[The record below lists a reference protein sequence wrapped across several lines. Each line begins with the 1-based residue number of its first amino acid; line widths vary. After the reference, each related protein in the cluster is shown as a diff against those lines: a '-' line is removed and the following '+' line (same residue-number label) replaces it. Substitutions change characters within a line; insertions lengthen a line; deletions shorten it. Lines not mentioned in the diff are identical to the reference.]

1 MKRRHQA
8 RIANQTDQSDD
19 YFAFLPSD
27 TITTTILGASSF
39 VIVDDDVNNM
49 PTFSLSLGA
58 DSSSFVQVTQAV
70 PNSLIKRGGRMQQQQ
85 QQTNFLSSSSSNE
98 PSRSMM
104 KNVYCGKVRLVVL
117 RPASLIPTWDTE
129 HGTADGEQGPDGGAA
144 NKKKQRELAAV
155 GRGQRVM
162 YCIDKWRLSHGAN

>member
-1 MKRRHQA
+1 VKRRHQA

-104 KNVYCGKVRLVVL
+104 KNVYCGKVRLVGL
-117 RPASLIPTWDTE
+117 RPASLKSL
-129 HGTADGEQGPDGGAA
+129 HGTLNMEQLMV
-144 NKKKQRELAAV
+144 NKDQTVVLQIRKNKGSWQLSVEV
-155 GRGQRVM
+155 SGS
-162 YCIDKWRLSHGAN
+162 CIVLTSGV